1 MNQALSMV
9 WQVLSLQATE
19 GIHLL
24 PFVCRLLAFLLAAP
38 FAICIVLDI
47 IAYAIVRTLH
57 LSMSQQRIPRSPLS
71 ASVVLES
78 DMEPTATH
86 VGIRDLH
93 TSLFLRVLITFRR
106 MLSPDPWE
114 ILHTAGILLGLLPP
128 RPSSPSCRLQATPT
142 LACPAPRMNPR
153 RPDPRRSFDVP
164 IFLIALETLYVIPPH
179 SPSSA

>member
-1 MNQALSMV
+1 M
-9 WQVLSLQATE
+9 
-19 GIHLL
+19 
-24 PFVCRLLAFLLAAP
+24 AFLLAAP

-47 IAYAIVRTLH
+47 IAYGEISTAVSRLRPAIVRTLH